1 MSTRIGGFASIVMFI
16 VVLLYA
22 SLKFSHLIDKHNPVM
37 NSFYKENYY
46 ESQEGIDLSE
56 RKVKL
61 AFTIEDTY
69 GVKK

>member
-1 MSTRIGGFASIVMFI
+1 MFI

-46 ESQEGIDLSE
+46 ESLEGIDLSE